1 MDRHGNGHWSL
12 ELASSTACVSVSKS
26 KLVEWTE
33 YLIDNVYIKVGNN
46 VYRQTIGIP
55 MGTDCAP
62 QLANLFL
69 FHYEYLY
76 MKNLM
81 RDSLCMAK
89 RFSDTVR
96 YIDDLLTLN
105 NSNFEEEIPNIY
117 PPELTLKSTS
127 ESDTKLSYLDI
138 SISICSSKYVTEV
151 YDKRDA
157 FNFTIVNFPY
167 NIMSSNI
174 PANPTYGVYIS
185 QLIRISRICDSF
197 QSFVIRHRLLT
208 ERLIKQG
215 FWYSKL
221 CKYFKKFVRRYYAL
235 FSKYGVSVRT
245 HVHEGICIP
254 LVVKHELS
262 RHITASRGR
271 ST

>member
-1 MDRHGNGHWSL
+1 
-12 ELASSTACVSVSKS
+12 
-26 KLVEWTE
+26 
-33 YLIDNVYIKVGNN
+33 
-46 VYRQTIGIP
+46 
-55 MGTDCAP
+55 
-62 QLANLFL
+62 
-69 FHYEYLY
+69 

-81 RDSLCMAK
+81 HDNLCMAK

-117 PPELTLKSTS
+117 PPKLTLKRTI
-127 ESDTKLSYLDI
+127 ESDAKLSYLDI
-138 SISICSSKYVTEV
+138 SISICTSKYVTEV

-157 FNFTIVNFPY
+157 FNFNIVNSPY
-167 NIMSSNI
+167 MSSNI
-174 PANPTYGVYIS
+174 QANSTYYGVYIS
-185 QLIRISRICDSF
+185 QLIKISRICDTF

-208 ERLIKQG
+208 ERLIKQR

-221 CKYFKKFVRRYYAL
+221 CKFFKKFVRRYYAL
-235 FSKYGVSVRT
+235 FNKYGVSVIT

-262 RHITASRGR
+262 NHITTRRGR